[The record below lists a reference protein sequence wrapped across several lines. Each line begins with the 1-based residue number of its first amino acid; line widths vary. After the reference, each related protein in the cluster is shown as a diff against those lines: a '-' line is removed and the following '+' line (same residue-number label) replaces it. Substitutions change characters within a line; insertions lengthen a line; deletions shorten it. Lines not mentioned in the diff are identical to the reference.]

1 MARRRN
7 KGEEK
12 AIVRRRLQHLLSEA
26 RKESLGPDAD
36 LAPRYG
42 QLALR
47 LSQKYKFRL
56 FPDQRVQLCRKCGT
70 YRNSHTTR
78 VRVQKSR
85 IITTCTCGYI
95 HRRPL

>member
-12 AIVRRRLQHLLSEA
+12 AIVRRRLQQLLGEA
-26 RKESLGPDAD
+26 RKESLGPDKD
-36 LAPRYG
+36 LPARYG

-56 FPDQRVQLCRKCGT
+56 FPDQRVQLCRKCGA
-70 YRNSHTTR
+70 YRNGQTTR

-85 IITTCTCGYI
+85 IITTCTCGFV